1 MIDLE
6 NLKTLCKKCLL
17 KIEEFTSTLSEEV
30 SEYRFS
36 IFIIFYLGFSMV
48 GAHNISHLIA
58 LCYIIKLLENK
69 K

>member
-1 MIDLE
+1 MMQVKE
-6 NLKTLCKKCLL
+6 KCKKYLQVAEDFFSVL
-17 KIEEFTSTLSEEV
+17 AAEI

-36 IFIIFYLGFSMV
+36 IFIFFYLGFSMI